1 MSVNEVATLLAIAQE
16 AGLEGADWAARKP
29 LAEIVSAYNGIGA
42 DWMPAEVRAKITE
55 WLTLF
60 EPAALIHDLR
70 YTESDGYRYGFNRAN
85 DEFLRNCRLL
95 AAHRYAWYNWRRYR
109 ANAVAAILYEC
120 VRSEGGWRAWQDAA
134 KKRGTNDAKS
144 PQNFH
149 DNSADYK
156 LPTNKITAQI

>member
-1 MSVNEVATLLAIAQE
+1 MSEKTIDSIRYAAICAELSGAAILIDIPREQLAR
-16 AGLEGADWAARKP
+16 D
-29 LAEIVSAYNGIGA
+29 YNGIGA

-55 WLTLF
+55 WLSLF

-85 DEFLRNCRLL
+85 DEFLRNCRRL

>member
-1 MSVNEVATLLAIAQE
+1 MSVKEVATLLAIAQE
-16 AGLEGADWAARKP
+16 AELEGAAWAARKP
-29 LAEIVSAYNGIGA
+29 LAEIVAAYNGIGA

-55 WLTLF
+55 WLSLF

-85 DEFLRNCRLL
+85 DEFLRNCRRL

-134 KKRGTNDAKS
+134 KKRGTNDAEF
-144 PQNFH
+144 PQHFH
-149 DNSADYK
+149 DNTDACK
-156 LPTNKITAQI
+156 LPANEITAQI

>member
-1 MSVNEVATLLAIAQE
+1 MSVKEVAELLAIAQE

-29 LAEIVSAYNGIGA
+29 LAEIVAAYNGIGA

-55 WLTLF
+55 WLSLF

-85 DEFLRNCRLL
+85 DEFLRNCRRL
-95 AAHRYAWYNWRRYR
+95 AAQRYAWYNWRRYR

-134 KKRGTNDAKS
+134 KKRKEMSRTEKIS
-144 PQNFH
+144 PN
-149 DNSADYK
+149 
-156 LPTNKITAQI
+156 PTT

>member
-1 MSVNEVATLLAIAQE
+1 MSVKEVAELLAIAQE

-29 LAEIVSAYNGIGA
+29 LAEIVAAYNGIGA
-42 DWMPAEVRAKITE
+42 DWMRAEVRAKITE
-55 WLTLF
+55 WLALF

-85 DEFLRNCRLL
+85 DEFYRNCRLL
-95 AAHRYAWYNWRRYR
+95 AANRYAWYNWRRYR

-134 KKRGTNDAKS
+134 KKRADNKS
-144 PQNFH
+144 ANNCQQHQPVTER
-149 DNSADYK
+149 
-156 LPTNKITAQI
+156 LTP